1 MIYHQEKFRSIQK
14 QLLFPNLKLKK
25 MNLKFLKSDFPASIV
40 VFFVALPL
48 CLGIALASG
57 APLLSGLIAGVIGG
71 IVVGALSGSNLGVS
85 GPAAGL
91 AAIVAA
97 SITELGSFEVF
108 LVAVV
113 LSGII
118 QILFGILRL
127 GVIGYF
133 FPNSVIL
140 GMLSGIGIII
150 ILKQIPHLFG
160 YDSEPMG
167 ADEFV
172 EATGENTFSAISHIF
187 SNVSPGSVII
197 GFLGLALIVFWDSI
211 LAKKGKIFRVLQG
224 AIVAVL
230 LGTIIKLIFD
240 NYPNLAVK
248 DIHLVSIPVANNL
261 NDLVN
266 FLRFPDF
273 SAITNPKV
281 LTIAFTIALIASLE
295 TLLSVEATDKLDPDK
310 HVTPTN
316 RELFAQGTGNILS
329 GLIGGLPLTQV
340 IVRSSANI
348 QSNAKSKLSTIIH
361 GLLLLLAV
369 LALPK
374 MLNHIPLSVLA
385 AILIV
390 VGYKLAKPSLFK
402 KMWVKGW
409 TQFVPFVATIIVIVV
424 KDLLWGISVGLFIG
438 IIVIIVKSYQNSLF
452 LNIDKSNDKLVKMT
466 FVEEVTFLN
475 KGAIAKQLGS
485 LPNDITLELDV
496 RNSKYIDSDIIEIL
510 EDFVVQAKNKSITVL
525 LLSERGNETNPQS
538 YIEFF
543 KRDKIMKYSYF
554 SQGDTIFKK

>member
-1 MIYHQEKFRSIQK
+1 MIYQQEKFRSIQK
-14 QLLFPNLKLKK
+14 QLLFLNLKLNK

-261 NDLVN
+261 NDLIS
-266 FLRFPDF
+266 FLTFPDF

-348 QSNAKSKLSTIIH
+348 QSNAKSKLSSIIH

-385 AILIV
+385 AVLIV

-402 KMWVKGW
+402 KMWAKGW
-409 TQFVPFVATIIVIVV
+409 TQFVPFVATILVIVV

-466 FVEEVTFLN
+466 FAEEVTFLN
-475 KGAIAKQLGS
+475 KGAIAKQLVS

>member
-1 MIYHQEKFRSIQK
+1 MIYQQEKFRSIQK
-14 QLLFPNLKLKK
+14 QLLFLNLKLNK

-167 ADEFV
+167 ADEFA

-187 SNVSPGSVII
+187 SNVRPGSVII
-197 GFLGLALIVFWDSI
+197 GFLGLALIVFWDSF

-261 NDLVN
+261 NDLIS
-266 FLRFPDF
+266 FLTFPDF
-273 SAITNPKV
+273 SAVTNPKV

-348 QSNAKSKLSTIIH
+348 QSNAKSKLSSIIH

-385 AILIV
+385 AVLIV

-402 KMWVKGW
+402 KMWAKGW
-409 TQFVPFVATIIVIVV
+409 TQFVPFVATILVIVV

-466 FVEEVTFLN
+466 FAEEVTFLN
-475 KGAIAKQLGS
+475 KGAIAKQLVS